1 LKLIK
6 NYLSSEVDFVGNPSS
21 TYFRTIPLHKHKQ
34 KHQKRQKDRKS
45 RTFSTFGT
53 EKMNFLKA
61 EIERKRKQLQEK
73 QVVGPDKKYF
83 KRGDLLQKEKEE
95 YFKRH
100 QPKEEDVKNLVE
112 ISEAKS
118 KHKEE
123 LLGKPADVQ
132 MDDIPTL
139 PRVEV
144 IRRLRDRL
152 EPILLF
158 GESELDSQKRLRALE
173 INEPDKIEGIKN
185 DFKEAMDRV
194 EKVIDEEVAA
204 HGSKD
209 RSEHDL
215 YETSITYED
224 LLEMMPKAH
233 KGDSDSDVKIV
244 SEFIR
249 FMMTKWAGNLSER
262 SEGEKSSVMGK
273 RETTIYTQ
281 TRAYLKPLLRLLKKQ
296 TVTDDVLDSLVKMVV
311 LCLQREYIF
320 SHEAYMEMA
329 VGNAP
334 WPIGKKIRFS

>member
-1 LKLIK
+1 
-6 NYLSSEVDFVGNPSS
+6 
-21 TYFRTIPLHKHKQ
+21 
-34 KHQKRQKDRKS
+34 
-45 RTFSTFGT
+45 
-53 EKMNFLKA
+53 
-61 EIERKRKQLQEK
+61 
-73 QVVGPDKKYF
+73 
-83 KRGDLLQKEKEE
+83 
-95 YFKRH
+95 
-100 QPKEEDVKNLVE
+100 
-112 ISEAKS
+112 
-118 KHKEE
+118 
-123 LLGKPADVQ
+123 
-132 MDDIPTL
+132 MD
-139 PRVEV
+139 
-144 IRRLRDRL
+144 
-152 EPILLF
+152 
-158 GESELDSQKRLRALE
+158 Q
-173 INEPDKIEGIKN
+173 
-185 DFKEAMDRV
+185 V

-281 TRAYLKPLLRLLKKQ
+281 TRLVYVSTGWKFENFSAILREIMLVIENPQKSFFFRAYLKPLLRLLKKQ

-334 WPIGKKIRFS
+334 WPIGKRIKSS